1 MAEKKSQRIT
11 LDLGENSAQRIE
23 RLLGV
28 LDARTTVDVIRQALK
43 LLEFHVSQEQAGK
56 EVLLRDK
63 DSGVVEKIT
72 ILDLVPEVQAR
83 SA

>member
-1 MAEKKSQRIT
+1 MADKKSQRIT

-28 LDARTTVDVIRQALK
+28 LDARTTVDVIRQALR
-43 LLEFHVSQEQAGK
+43 LLEFHVVQEQRDK

-63 DSGVVEKIT
+63 KTGKVEKVT
-72 ILDLVPEVQAR
+72 ILELVPEAQTR